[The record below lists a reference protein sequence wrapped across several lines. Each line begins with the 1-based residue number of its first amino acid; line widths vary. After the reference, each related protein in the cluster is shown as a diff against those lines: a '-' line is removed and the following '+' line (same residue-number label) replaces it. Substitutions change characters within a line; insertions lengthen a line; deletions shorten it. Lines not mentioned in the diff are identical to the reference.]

1 MPFIGHSCRSDGGT
15 TADSTRAASCGC
27 VALTQESEPSLP
39 ETLNS
44 DPSTMRGWPRRRIAC
59 DVFPVNSPGTMPF
72 GPADTGLSCV
82 FGLRSVETWA
92 AEGHAS
98 LQLRP
103 ATPKTSSF
111 QRLTLNLQLSTN
123 GITAAREQARR
134 WIFPVSNAK
143 NPWIPESSKR
153 GNSGDQ
159 GFSRGRRIQRVI
171 PDTLKCDRAM
181 PESEW
186 IPSRDQASV
195 FFRLTSVRTRS
206 ASKAVS
212 NGLRKVSLNS
222 VRSNPLALSSSLIRP
237 TSTVS
242 L

>member
-1 MPFIGHSCRSDGGT
+1 MRDGWSGRRTDCHVFRGDSPGTRTFGLARAWAKLRFRTARSCRQGGRQGRRVYNC
-15 TADSTRAASCGC
+15 APAAHFGE
-27 VALTQESEPSLP
+27 ALISEPSI
-39 ETLNS
+39 LNGQGS
-44 DPSTMRGWPRRRIAC
+44 GQRHYGAIAGAA
-59 DVFPVNSPGTMPF
+59 VESP
-72 GPADTGLSCV
+72 D
-82 FGLRSVETWA
+82 
-92 AEGHAS
+92 
-98 LQLRP
+98 
-103 ATPKTSSF
+103 
-111 QRLTLNLQLSTN
+111 
-123 GITAAREQARR
+123 
-134 WIFPVSNAK
+134 SNAK